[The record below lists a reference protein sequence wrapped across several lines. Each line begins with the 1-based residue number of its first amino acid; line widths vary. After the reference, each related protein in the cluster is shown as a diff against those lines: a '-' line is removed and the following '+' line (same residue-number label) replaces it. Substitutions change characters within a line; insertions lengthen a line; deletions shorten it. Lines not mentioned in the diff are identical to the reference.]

1 MRARSARWRP
11 RTRPRRWLCFL
22 AVLLLACLASCGVQA
37 GATVLAETQG
47 HEAFDDAAAA
57 AIVAHAA
64 LGNTAAC
71 AAVASA
77 GARCIA
83 QRRRRDELDKG
94 RFSLQR
100 AKAKGVADD
109 DIASATH
116 AANNSLE
123 FSLGADR
130 IAKRPRLGVNP
141 QAVAGA
147 SRKRAVRPGE
157 PLRAGQRAV
166 PRLTKTNG
174 GKDKKRAKLTVVVNG
189 PLTEKDTQAAEVAK
203 KASAAKAAQLA
214 ASGRVSATFAA
225 TAGAACASARV
236 KRKASGA

>member
-1 MRARSARWRP
+1 MSLAKWIPPVPANGNRRYSSFAPLSGVRLPPVEQTMRARSARWRA

-100 AKAKGVADD
+100 ASGGFGLLRAATRRRGSSGRCCARIGHAPLLSPKAMPRAIRTFWRLRRVYR
-109 DIASATH
+109 
-116 AANNSLE
+116 L
-123 FSLGADR
+123 
-130 IAKRPRLGVNP
+130 RLGL
-141 QAVAGA
+141 G
-147 SRKRAVRPGE
+147 RAHARRCG
-157 PLRAGQRAV
+157 
-166 PRLTKTNG
+166 NG
-174 GKDKKRAKLTVVVNG
+174 CR
-189 PLTEKDTQAAEVAK
+189 
-203 KASAAKAAQLA
+203 
-214 ASGRVSATFAA
+214 
-225 TAGAACASARV
+225 
-236 KRKASGA
+236 

>member
-1 MRARSARWRP
+1 MSLANWIPPVPANGNRRYSSFAPLSGVRLPPVEQTMRARSARWRP

-64 LGNTAAC
+64 LGNTAAG

-100 AKAKGVADD
+100 ASGG
-109 DIASATH
+109 SALTH
-116 AANNSLE
+116 AQPATRRRRPLHSRSSSLT
-123 FSLGADR
+123 A
-130 IAKRPRLGVNP
+130 PRRCL
-141 QAVAGA
+141 
-147 SRKRAVRPGE
+147 
-157 PLRAGQRAV
+157 
-166 PRLTKTNG
+166 
-174 GKDKKRAKLTVVVNG
+174 
-189 PLTEKDTQAAEVAK
+189 
-203 KASAAKAAQLA
+203 KA
-214 ASGRVSATFAA
+214 T
-225 TAGAACASARV
+225 
-236 KRKASGA
+236 